1 MGKKGKQMREY
12 VVWQKAIV
20 WYQTT
25 SVQSDNPEQAIQIAK
40 EDTSLDWEIDL
51 ETTELLDNWE
61 VYDEEDNLVFQNK
74 E

>member
-1 MGKKGKQMREY
+1 MREY

-25 SVQSDNPEQAIQIAK
+25 SVQADNPEQAIQIAK

>member
-1 MGKKGKQMREY
+1 MSEY

-25 SVQSDNPEQAIQIAK
+25 SVQADNPEQAIQIAK
-40 EDTSLDWEIDL
+40 EDMSLDWEIDL